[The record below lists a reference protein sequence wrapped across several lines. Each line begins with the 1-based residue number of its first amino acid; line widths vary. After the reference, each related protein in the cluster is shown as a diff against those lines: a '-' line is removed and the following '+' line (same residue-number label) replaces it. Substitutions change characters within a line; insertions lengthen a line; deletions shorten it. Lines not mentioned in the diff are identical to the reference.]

1 LSRLVNRWFLT
12 ALLIGPTPVLAEQ
25 VVRHRLRWERFAPRL
40 QLRFNLYNAE
50 LVVAR
55 IRKAVARAR
64 DSRTDKPIVPLDSQ
78 TPRTIEEQLLLQ
90 DSQTVQAIVQVNQMR
105 LKIAAQHLV
114 PASRTTIV
122 RVNRTRPKIA
132 V

>member
-1 LSRLVNRWFLT
+1 
-12 ALLIGPTPVLAEQ
+12 
-25 VVRHRLRWERFAPRL
+25 
-40 QLRFNLYNAE
+40 
-50 LVVAR
+50 VAR